1 MSYTVPSS
9 IEADFL
15 REVPNNPPSEGFHPP
30 TWDQFQ
36 AIIRRPKPQKAV
48 GLDNL
53 NLYLVSVL
61 PELFQHWFFFL
72 VKRVMYLDI
81 PQSWLEAEIF
91 LLPKGG
97 DPTNPSNYRPIALL
111 TSLYKVVGTHTS
123 NYLNDHIAK
132 QGTLSDSQFGFRRK
146 YQTTDH
152 SIALASKRTLH
163 PTSYAMYLDLA
174 KAFNSVV
181 LNTLFRLLAK
191 AGFPPEFINMVKR
204 LYRAPLD
211 TPRVNG
217 YRTASHLQLRGLRQG
232 CPLSP
237 SLFSLY
243 IDPLLRI
250 LEHSIRSDPTASLG
264 PFSRH

>member
-1 MSYTVPSS
+1 MT
-9 IEADFL
+9 
-15 REVPNNPPSEGFHPP
+15 
-30 TWDQFQ
+30 
-36 AIIRRPKPQKAV
+36 
-48 GLDNL
+48 
-53 NLYLVSVL
+53 
-61 PELFQHWFFFL
+61 
-72 VKRVMYLDI
+72 LDI

-97 DPTNPSNYRPIALL
+97 DPTKRSNYRPIALL
-111 TSLYKVVGTHTS
+111 TSVYKIITTHTS

-132 QGTLSDSQFGFRRK
+132 PGTLSDSQFGFRQK
-146 YQTTDH
+146 IQTTDH

-163 PTSYAMYLDLA
+163 PSSYVLYLDLA

-191 AGFPPEFINMVKR
+191 AGFPMEFIDMVKR

-217 YRTASHLQLRGLRQG
+217 YRRASHLQFRGLRQG

-237 SLFSLY
+237 SLFSPY
-243 IDPLLRI
+243 IAHHSLRPHCI
-250 LEHSIRSDPTASLG
+250 IARLC
-264 PFSRH
+264 